1 MGKNGKTDGQYD
13 VNSIRR
19 SLRGILNR
27 EESVNHLYARIVHQ
41 TMNIFSSLNI
51 FRYQWGEGRGAFPI
65 LQYVTLNRESA
76 GKAIPLQAWGLG
88 LSVVHSQGA
97 PALTAGVHPQA
108 DWRCVC
114 GRELTFPKWAVLGIY
129 RYYGSLPT
137 PTHSPT
143 HSWGSL
149 GVLQGVISKRGLTQ

>member
-51 FRYQWGEGRGAFPI
+51 FRYQWGEGRGAFPNP
-65 LQYVTLNRESA
+65 Y
-76 GKAIPLQAWGLG
+76 
-88 LSVVHSQGA
+88 
-97 PALTAGVHPQA
+97 TA
-108 DWRCVC
+108 VC
-114 GRELTFPKWAVLGIY
+114 NTE
-129 RYYGSLPT
+129 
-137 PTHSPT
+137 
-143 HSWGSL
+143 
-149 GVLQGVISKRGLTQ
+149 

>member
-19 SLRGILNR
+19 SLRSILNR

-114 GRELTFPKWAVLGIY
+114 GRESSHFQNGQFQEYIGIMVAYPPPPILPPTLGAALGY
-129 RYYGSLPT
+129 SRGS
-137 PTHSPT
+137 SAK
-143 HSWGSL
+143 G
-149 GVLQGVISKRGLTQ
+149 G